1 MDESLLS
8 LIIIIPSLF
17 IFTLLLIF
25 VVLHILIAASHVFL
39 SLLRF
44 FYVVLISPS
53 IQLYILPSVQI
64 FQDMLA

>member
-17 IFTLLLIF
+17 IFTLLPIF
-25 VVLHILIAASHVFL
+25 FMLHILIAASHVFL